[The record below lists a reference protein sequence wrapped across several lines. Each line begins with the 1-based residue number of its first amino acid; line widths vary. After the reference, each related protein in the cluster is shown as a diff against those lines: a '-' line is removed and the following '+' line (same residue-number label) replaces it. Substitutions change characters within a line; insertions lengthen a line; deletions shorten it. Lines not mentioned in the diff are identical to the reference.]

1 MILFLIVPQGSQAS
15 RSGCPAGFVSRAHL
29 AFDFPSSFPLS
40 ETSGSAALSSQ
51 SVFAQTLKCPQGR
64 GTGHSHALLNQLHKI
79 NWKIPFGKVLFLFLD
94 FKINRHERSQL
105 NLD

>member
-1 MILFLIVPQGSQAS
+1 MKFGHMILFLIVPQGSQPS

-29 AFDFPSSFPLS
+29 AFDFRS